1 MTELQ
6 LRRAEYT
13 EDVRQHNLQNQQK
26 MLEAQVRR
34 EDIAA
39 RKEIADKDRDAQ
51 NKRTQWSVIGSAI
64 TGGVN
69 AAAGAASKL
78 GSAAISAGLLL

>member
-6 LRRAEYT
+6 LKRAEYV
-13 EDVRQHNLQNQQK
+13 EDVRQHDLQNQQK
-26 MLEAQVRR
+26 LLDAQVKR

-51 NKRTQWSVIGSAI
+51 NKRTQWGVIGSAI
-64 TGGVN
+64 TGGIS
-69 AAAGAASKL
+69 AATGAASKL
-78 GSAAISAGLLL
+78 GSAAISAGLLI

>member
-6 LRRAEYT
+6 LKRAEYV
-13 EDVRQHNLQNQQK
+13 EDVRQHDLQNQQK
-26 MLEAQVRR
+26 LLDAQVKR

-39 RKEIADKDRDAQ
+39 RKDIADKDRDAQ

-64 TGGVN
+64 SGGVN
-69 AAAGAASKL
+69 AAAGAAGKL
-78 GSAAISAGLLL
+78 GSAAIAAGLLL